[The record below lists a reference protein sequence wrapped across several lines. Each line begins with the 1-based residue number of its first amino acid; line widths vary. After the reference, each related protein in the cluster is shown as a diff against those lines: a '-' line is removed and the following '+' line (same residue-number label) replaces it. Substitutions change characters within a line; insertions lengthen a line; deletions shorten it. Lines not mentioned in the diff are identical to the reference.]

1 MVSPDHGEGN
11 PVPRRPPKVIR
22 PDHAA
27 PFVDP
32 VTVEPVDWI
41 DIVTPDWAWGGSSG
55 EGVKVAVVDSGIDA
69 THPKVDGVHGYV
81 TIREDDGGQLVYD
94 TEPHIDSV
102 GHATACASVIRSLA
116 PRCELYSVKVL
127 GTGNVGS
134 GPVFAAGLRW
144 ALNNNMNVCNLSL
157 GTTKREFFGLFHEL
171 ADRAYFN
178 NVALITAANN
188 LPFPSF
194 PSLYSSVISVASH
207 AVQDP
212 YTFYYNPNPPVE
224 FGALGIDVR
233 LAWKN
238 HSHIPATGNSYA
250 APHITGLV
258 AKILGKHPQLT
269 VFQLKT
275 ILRQL
280 AANVGRT
287 QVEQPPHLLGER
299 RREESSHNER
309 P

>member
-1 MVSPDHGEGN
+1 MVSTDH
-11 PVPRRPPKVIR
+11 RKAIR
-22 PDHAA
+22 PDHSA
-27 PFVDP
+27 PFVEP

-41 DIVTPDWAWGGSSG
+41 DIVTRDWAWGDGSG
-55 EGVKVAVVDSGIDA
+55 EGVKVAIVDSGVDA
-69 THPKVDGVHGYV
+69 THPDVGPVQGYV
-81 TIREDDGGQLVYD
+81 AISADDDGQLVYD
-94 TEPHIDSV
+94 TEPHADSV

-116 PRCELYSVKVL
+116 PACELYSVKVL

-144 ALNNNMNVCNLSL
+144 ALHNGMNVCNLSL

-171 ADRAYFN
+171 TDRAYFS

-207 AVQDP
+207 GVQDP

-233 LAWKN
+233 VAWKN
-238 HSHIPATGNSYA
+238 HTYITATGNSYA

-280 AANVGRT
+280 AANVDRT
-287 QVEQPPHLLGER
+287 NVEQPPHLLGER
-299 RREESSHNER
+299 RREESSHDER